1 MLKLLLSLFFLSQI
15 LGAYVDNDMD
25 GVEDEYDLCLST
37 PFTDLVGLDGC
48 SIESLVSPHHFSA
61 VVGIGYSD
69 SDYNTLSK
77 IDTITSSF
85 QVDYYYKN
93 LSLSLSTS
101 YFKNKNKT
109 YSDSGLNDTY
119 VGAGYQ
125 WMYED
130 LYVSL
135 GLGALLPT
143 YDTTLN
149 NNNTDFTA
157 TLNLSYTLRDVNM
170 FGTYGYTLVND
181 DDVEGIVS
189 YKDAQYYSLGLGYY
203 FSKNLYA
210 SSYYNEADSVYKDVE
225 KLKTISLYTYY
236 SLDENYFLTGSYA
249 YGLSDSASDNFVT
262 IKIGYYY

>member
-1 MLKLLLSLFFLSQI
+1 MLKFLSFLILFTISLF
-15 LGAYVDNDMD
+15 AYVDGDMD
-25 GVEDEYDLCLST
+25 GVEDEYDLCLTT

-48 SIESLVSPHHFSA
+48 SIESLVSSHHFSIIA
-61 VVGIGYSD
+61 GVAYSD

-93 LSLSLSTS
+93 FSLSLATS
-101 YFKNKNKT
+101 YFSNKNQT

-119 VGAGYQ
+119 FGGAYQ
-125 WMYED
+125 WMYKD

-135 GLGALLPT
+135 GVGVLLPT

-149 NNNTDFTA
+149 NNNTDYTA
-157 TLNLSYTLRDVNM
+157 NINFSYALGDVSL

-181 DDVEGIVS
+181 DDVEGVVAYQDSI
-189 YKDAQYYSLGLGYY
+189 YYSAGVGYY
-203 FSKNLYA
+203 FNNEFYA
-210 SSYYNEADSVYKDVE
+210 SSYYNEADSLYKNVE
-225 KLKTISLYTYY
+225 KLQTVSLYAYY

-249 YGLSDSASDNFVT
+249 YGLSDSASDNFVSV
-262 IKIGYYY
+262 KIGYYY